1 MIVNINK
8 KMDEKLN
15 KDEINIS
22 IEYSAYTNIDNVI
35 EYIKNYDEKKV
46 LVRQNNEYLQID
58 FQDIIVFIVIKK
70 ISFVELKKENTK

>member
-58 FQDIIVFIVIKK
+58 FQDIIAFYSDKK